1 MALHACFSISTVR
14 NLPVDGLPEALIVSN
29 RPRSLSPTCRT
40 QKLSLRLM
48 STAVARCRL
57 SIVSRDWELHD
68 TQHPQLLYHDPA
80 DRRDKAPLS
89 MAQI

>member
-1 MALHACFSISTVR
+1 MGLDAPGGWMALHACFSISTVR

-48 STAVARCRL
+48 SSAAARCR
-57 SIVSRDWELHD
+57 SEHRISDWEPHD
-68 TQHPQLLYHDPA
+68 TQHPQLLT
-80 DRRDKAPLS
+80 
-89 MAQI
+89 